1 MKVIIYRGDKQ
12 QAEREL
18 EQHPL
23 RIGRS
28 PDNDIVLEDP
38 GKGVSRRHAEI
49 RPEDDG
55 YTLVDLESQ
64 NGIWVGGSR
73 VPSVRLEPGVAV
85 AVGPYRLVIPEEVS
99 TAAAPPPAKEPAVE
113 PTEYSRPVDARVIA
127 AVGGLLGPSAET
139 GPVEPIVPPAPPAS
153 VPIEPIVPLPPAP
166 AAAPGTGSSAVRPA
180 PRDGA
185 ASTLRAPSTAKTGG
199 GKSRWAVFA
208 AAAVLLLAAAA
219 FGAYKLVL
227 RQAPKPVWSR
237 AAAVALVNQGRCAE
251 AIQQQIGPALAANPS
266 DPDAIAL
273 KAQCAPQPAPPPA
286 PAPAP
291 PAPDPTAQALDAVD
305 ASLGTND
312 CQSALDAVNA
322 VLATAPDNVR
332 AHDLKAKADDCVKA
346 AARARPALPAV
357 ATATAPAKGGLDVLP
372 GETPQAYGRRMQA
385 KKQEYD
391 DALAL
396 LQAQHYQQALKA
408 FDAIAATVPAG
419 YLDVAQRR
427 SDARAALRDESGRQY
442 AAGQQAEQNGD
453 FANAL
458 QRYQRAHDLDASRDV
473 SADVARVNDQKTR
486 LGHEAC
492 ANGDAFFLVS
502 RNTDAAAQY
511 LKVVQLLPETDMCY
525 KNAKARLLQINGR

>member
-1 MKVIIYRGDKQ
+1 MKLLIYRGDAQ

-49 RPEDDG
+49 RPEDGG

-73 VPSVRLEPGVAV
+73 VLSVRLEPGVAV
-85 AVGPYRLVIPEEVS
+85 AVGPYRLVVPEEVS
-99 TAAAPPPAKEPAVE
+99 GVVAPPPPKERPVE
-113 PTEYSRPVDARVIA
+113 PTEYSHPVDARVIA
-127 AVGGLLGPSAET
+127 AARGTLSPSAET
-139 GPVEPIVPPAPPAS
+139 GPVEPIVPPAPLGS
-153 VPIEPIVPLPPAP
+153 VPVEPVVPLAPAP
-166 AAAPGTGSSAVRPA
+166 APARATESSAVRPA
-180 PRDGA
+180 PREAGASAVRA
-185 ASTLRAPSTAKTGG
+185 ASSAKTSG
-199 GKSRWAVFA
+199 GKSRWGVLAVV
-208 AAAVLLLAAAA
+208 AVILLAAAA

-227 RQAPKPVWSR
+227 RPSPKPVWSR
-237 AAAVALVNQGRCAE
+237 DAAVALVNQGRCQDAM
-251 AIQQQIGPALAANPS
+251 QQQIGPALAANPS
-266 DPDAIAL
+266 DPDALAL
-273 KAQCAPQPAPPPA
+273 KAQCAPRPAPTPAPTPAAPPP
-286 PAPAP
+286 
-291 PAPDPTAQALDAVD
+291 PDPTAQALDAVD
-305 ASLGTND
+305 ASLATNA

-322 VLATAPDNVR
+322 VLANAPDNAR
-332 AHDLKAKADDCVKA
+332 AHDLKAKAEDCVKA
-346 AARARPALPAV
+346 TARPRPAAPAV
-357 ATATAPAKGGLDVLP
+357 ATAVAPAQGGLDVLP
-372 GETPQAYGRRMQA
+372 GETPQAYGRRVQA
-385 KKQEYD
+385 KKKEYD

-427 SDARAALRDESGRQY
+427 SDARAALHDESARQY

-492 ANGDAFFLVS
+492 ESGKANFMEG
-502 RNTDAAAQY
+502 RNPEAAAQFS
-511 LKVVQLLPETDMCY
+511 KVLQL
-525 KNAKARLLQINGR
+525 